1 MHYKYNLLLLCLDC
15 SEIKIHKMQTRPID
29 QDIKRAVR
37 TKKMIRALW
46 TINFCGVALVMLIGV
61 MIYHGYIGYMPP
73 VEGLLNPEDRFAS
86 RLFTSDGVEMGRF
99 YQSRNNRVY
108 ADYSEISPNVINALI
123 ATEDERFMQHSGI
136 DIMALSRVLFKT
148 ILLRQKNAG
157 GGSTITQQLA
167 KQLYSPESD
176 GLMDRFIQKPVE
188 WAIAVKLERY
198 YTKEEII
205 KMYLNQFDFLN
216 NAVGIKTAAHVY
228 FNTTPDSLKIEQ
240 AAMLVG
246 MAKNPSLYN
255 PVRADRKDAA
265 VGRRNVVLQQMLKAD
280 LITEAECDSL
290 CALPLDVKFTKVD
303 HKDGIAPYFR
313 EAVRL
318 MMQAKEPRR
327 GDYPDWDQQRFVD
340 DSIQWATNPLYGWVE
355 KNPKPDGTKY
365 NIYTDGLRIYTS
377 IDSRMQKYAEE
388 AVIDHLKN
396 TLQPQFDREKGSRG
410 PYTTNSAELGQL
422 TPRKLIDRAIRQSE
436 RYRVLKNAGMSDA
449 EIMEEFDKPV
459 DMTVFSY
466 DGGQVQKTMS
476 PRDSVVYQKMFLRA
490 GFMSMDPLTG
500 QVKAYVGGP
509 NFHFFQYDMAGVGRR
524 QIGSTVKPFL
534 YTYAFEEGF
543 TPCDMFLNAQPSI
556 TLPTGEV
563 WAPRNTGHAR
573 IGEMVDLYWALTNS
587 NNWISARLMS
597 ELSPSTLARTMHT
610 FGITNHLDPVVSLC
624 LGPCDVSVREM
635 VTAYTAFSNKGLR
648 VDPIY
653 VTKITDNNGNVIS
666 EFTPQYTEVMSQE
679 AYFKMVNILQNVI
692 NSGTGSRLRRAP
704 YNITAVMGGKTGT
717 TNYNADG
724 WFMGFTPN
732 LVSGVWVGGDER
744 YIHFNRMAQGQG
756 AAMAL
761 PIYGLYMKKVYADK
775 SLPYSQTLQFPEP
788 PAGFSPCYKESYG
801 DAPAAETPVEA
812 IDNAFE

>member
-1 MHYKYNLLLLCLDC
+1 
-15 SEIKIHKMQTRPID
+15 
-29 QDIKRAVR
+29 
-37 TKKMIRALW
+37 MIRALW

-290 CALPLDVKFTKVD
+290 CALPLEVKFTKVD

-761 PIYGLYMKKVYADK
+761 PIYGLYMKKVYSDK

>member
-1 MHYKYNLLLLCLDC
+1 
-15 SEIKIHKMQTRPID
+15 
-29 QDIKRAVR
+29 
-37 TKKMIRALW
+37 
-46 TINFCGVALVMLIGV
+46 MLIGV

-73 VEGLLNPEDRFAS
+73 VEGLLNPENRFAS

-290 CALPLDVKFTKVD
+290 CALPLEVKFTKVD

-436 RYRVLKNAGMSDA
+436 RYRVLKNSGMSDA

>member
-1 MHYKYNLLLLCLDC
+1 
-15 SEIKIHKMQTRPID
+15 MQTRPID
-29 QDIKRAVR
+29 QDIKRAAR

-290 CALPLDVKFTKVD
+290 CALPLYVKFTKVD

-788 PAGFSPCYKESYG
+788 PVGFSPCYKESYG

>member
-1 MHYKYNLLLLCLDC
+1 
-15 SEIKIHKMQTRPID
+15 
-29 QDIKRAVR
+29 
-37 TKKMIRALW
+37 
-46 TINFCGVALVMLIGV
+46 
-61 MIYHGYIGYMPP
+61 MPP

-563 WAPRNTGHAR
+563 WTPRNTGHAR

>member
-1 MHYKYNLLLLCLDC
+1 
-15 SEIKIHKMQTRPID
+15 
-29 QDIKRAVR
+29 
-37 TKKMIRALW
+37 
-46 TINFCGVALVMLIGV
+46 
-61 MIYHGYIGYMPP
+61 MPP

-290 CALPLDVKFTKVD
+290 CALPLEVKFTKVD

-761 PIYGLYMKKVYADK
+761 PIYGLYMKKVYSDK

-801 DAPAAETPVEA
+801 DAPAAETPAETPVEA

>member
-1 MHYKYNLLLLCLDC
+1 
-15 SEIKIHKMQTRPID
+15 MQTRPIE
-29 QDIKRAVR
+29 QDIKRAAR

>member
-1 MHYKYNLLLLCLDC
+1 
-15 SEIKIHKMQTRPID
+15 MQTRPID
-29 QDIKRAVR
+29 QDIKCAAR

-290 CALPLDVKFTKVD
+290 CALPLEVKFTKVD

-563 WAPRNTGHAR
+563 WAPRNTGHTR

>member
-1 MHYKYNLLLLCLDC
+1 
-15 SEIKIHKMQTRPID
+15 MQTRPID
-29 QDIKRAVR
+29 QDIKRAAR

-624 LGPCDVSVREM
+624 LGSCDVSVREM

>member
-1 MHYKYNLLLLCLDC
+1 
-15 SEIKIHKMQTRPID
+15 
-29 QDIKRAVR
+29 
-37 TKKMIRALW
+37 
-46 TINFCGVALVMLIGV
+46 MLIGV

-148 ILLRQKNAG
+148 IMLRQKNAG

>member
-1 MHYKYNLLLLCLDC
+1 
-15 SEIKIHKMQTRPID
+15 
-29 QDIKRAVR
+29 
-37 TKKMIRALW
+37 
-46 TINFCGVALVMLIGV
+46 MLIGV

-290 CALPLDVKFTKVD
+290 CALPLEVKFTKVD

-466 DGGQVQKTMS
+466 DGGQVQKTVS

>member
-1 MHYKYNLLLLCLDC
+1 
-15 SEIKIHKMQTRPID
+15 
-29 QDIKRAVR
+29 
-37 TKKMIRALW
+37 
-46 TINFCGVALVMLIGV
+46 MLIGV

-255 PVRADRKDAA
+255 PARADRKDAA

-290 CALPLDVKFTKVD
+290 CALPLEVKFTKVD

-340 DSIQWATNPLYGWVE
+340 DSIQWVTNPLYGWVE

-597 ELSPSTLARTMHT
+597 DLSPSTLARTMHT

>member
-1 MHYKYNLLLLCLDC
+1 
-15 SEIKIHKMQTRPID
+15 
-29 QDIKRAVR
+29 
-37 TKKMIRALW
+37 
-46 TINFCGVALVMLIGV
+46 MLIGV

-290 CALPLDVKFTKVD
+290 CALPLEVKFTKVD

-340 DSIQWATNPLYGWVE
+340 DSIQWTTNPLYGWVE

>member
-1 MHYKYNLLLLCLDC
+1 MFGLLRN
-15 SEIKIHKMQTRPID
+15 KIHKMQTRPID
-29 QDIKRAVR
+29 QDIKRAAR

-280 LITEAECDSL
+280 LITEAECDTL
-290 CALPLDVKFTKVD
+290 CALPLEVKFTKVD

>member
-1 MHYKYNLLLLCLDC
+1 
-15 SEIKIHKMQTRPID
+15 MQTRPID
-29 QDIKRAVR
+29 QDIKRAAR

-290 CALPLDVKFTKVD
+290 CALPLEVKFTKVD

-724 WFMGFTPN
+724 WLMGFTPN

>member
-1 MHYKYNLLLLCLDC
+1 
-15 SEIKIHKMQTRPID
+15 
-29 QDIKRAVR
+29 
-37 TKKMIRALW
+37 
-46 TINFCGVALVMLIGV
+46 MLIGV

-653 VTKITDNNGNVIS
+653 VAKITDNNGNVIS

>member
-1 MHYKYNLLLLCLDC
+1 
-15 SEIKIHKMQTRPID
+15 
-29 QDIKRAVR
+29 
-37 TKKMIRALW
+37 
-46 TINFCGVALVMLIGV
+46 
-61 MIYHGYIGYMPP
+61 MPP

-228 FNTTPDSLKIEQ
+228 FNTTTDSLKIEQ

-255 PVRADRKDAA
+255 PARADRKDAA

-290 CALPLDVKFTKVD
+290 CALPLEVKFTKVD

-801 DAPAAETPVEA
+801 DAPAAEAPVEA

>member
-1 MHYKYNLLLLCLDC
+1 
-15 SEIKIHKMQTRPID
+15 
-29 QDIKRAVR
+29 
-37 TKKMIRALW
+37 
-46 TINFCGVALVMLIGV
+46 MLIGV

-290 CALPLDVKFTKVD
+290 CALPLEVKFTKVD

-476 PRDSVVYQKMFLRA
+476 PRDSVVYKKMFLRA

-788 PAGFSPCYKESYG
+788 PVGFSPCYKESYG

>member
-1 MHYKYNLLLLCLDC
+1 
-15 SEIKIHKMQTRPID
+15 MQTRPID
-29 QDIKRAVR
+29 QDIKRAAR

-46 TINFCGVALVMLIGV
+46 TINFCGVALVMLLGV
-61 MIYHGYIGYMPP
+61 MIYHGYIGYIPP

-303 HKDGIAPYFR
+303 HKGGIAPYFR

>member
-1 MHYKYNLLLLCLDC
+1 
-15 SEIKIHKMQTRPID
+15 
-29 QDIKRAVR
+29 
-37 TKKMIRALW
+37 
-46 TINFCGVALVMLIGV
+46 MLIGV

-228 FNTTPDSLKIEQ
+228 FNTSPDSLKIEQ

-290 CALPLDVKFTKVD
+290 CALPLEVKFTKVD

-653 VTKITDNNGNVIS
+653 VTKITDNNGNIIS

>member
-1 MHYKYNLLLLCLDC
+1 
-15 SEIKIHKMQTRPID
+15 
-29 QDIKRAVR
+29 
-37 TKKMIRALW
+37 
-46 TINFCGVALVMLIGV
+46 
-61 MIYHGYIGYMPP
+61 MPP

-228 FNTTPDSLKIEQ
+228 FNTSPDSLKIEQ

-290 CALPLDVKFTKVD
+290 CALPLEVKFTKVD

-396 TLQPQFDREKGSRG
+396 TLQPQFEREKGSRG

-801 DAPAAETPVEA
+801 DAPVAETPVEA

>member
-1 MHYKYNLLLLCLDC
+1 
-15 SEIKIHKMQTRPID
+15 
-29 QDIKRAVR
+29 
-37 TKKMIRALW
+37 
-46 TINFCGVALVMLIGV
+46 MLIGV

-246 MAKNPSLYN
+246 MAKNPSFYN

>member
-1 MHYKYNLLLLCLDC
+1 
-15 SEIKIHKMQTRPID
+15 
-29 QDIKRAVR
+29 
-37 TKKMIRALW
+37 
-46 TINFCGVALVMLIGV
+46 MLIGV

-255 PVRADRKDAA
+255 PARADRKDAA

-290 CALPLDVKFTKVD
+290 CALPLEVKFTKVD

-410 PYTTNSAELGQL
+410 PYTTNSTELGQL

>member
-1 MHYKYNLLLLCLDC
+1 
-15 SEIKIHKMQTRPID
+15 MQTRPID
-29 QDIKRAVR
+29 QDIKRAAR

-188 WAIAVKLERY
+188 WAIAVKLERN

-280 LITEAECDSL
+280 LITEVECDSL

>member
-1 MHYKYNLLLLCLDC
+1 
-15 SEIKIHKMQTRPID
+15 MQTRPID
-29 QDIKRAVR
+29 QDIKRAAR

-436 RYRVLKNAGMSDA
+436 RYRVLKNAGMGDA

>member
-1 MHYKYNLLLLCLDC
+1 MSGLLRN
-15 SEIKIHKMQTRPID
+15 KIHKMQTRPID
-29 QDIKRAVR
+29 QDIKRAAR

-290 CALPLDVKFTKVD
+290 CALPLEVKFTKVD

>member
-1 MHYKYNLLLLCLDC
+1 
-15 SEIKIHKMQTRPID
+15 
-29 QDIKRAVR
+29 
-37 TKKMIRALW
+37 
-46 TINFCGVALVMLIGV
+46 MLIGV

-176 GLMDRFIQKPVE
+176 GLMNRFIQKPVE

-290 CALPLDVKFTKVD
+290 CALPLEVKFTKVD

>member
-1 MHYKYNLLLLCLDC
+1 MFGLLRN
-15 SEIKIHKMQTRPID
+15 KIHKMQTRPID
-29 QDIKRAVR
+29 QDIKRAAR

-556 TLPTGEV
+556 MLPTGEV

>member
-1 MHYKYNLLLLCLDC
+1 
-15 SEIKIHKMQTRPID
+15 MQTRPID
-29 QDIKRAVR
+29 QDIKRAAR

-290 CALPLDVKFTKVD
+290 CAIPLEVKFTKVD

-318 MMQAKEPRR
+318 MMQAKEPHR

>member
-1 MHYKYNLLLLCLDC
+1 
-15 SEIKIHKMQTRPID
+15 MQTRPID
-29 QDIKRAVR
+29 QDIKRAAR

-290 CALPLDVKFTKVD
+290 CALPLDVKSTKVD

-801 DAPAAETPVEA
+801 DAPAAEAPVEA

>member
-1 MHYKYNLLLLCLDC
+1 MFGLFRN
-15 SEIKIHKMQTRPID
+15 KIHKMQTRPID
-29 QDIKRAVR
+29 QDIKRAAR

-46 TINFCGVALVMLIGV
+46 TINFCGVAFVMLIGV

-255 PVRADRKDAA
+255 PARADRKDAA

-290 CALPLDVKFTKVD
+290 CALPLEVKFTKVD

>member
-1 MHYKYNLLLLCLDC
+1 
-15 SEIKIHKMQTRPID
+15 
-29 QDIKRAVR
+29 
-37 TKKMIRALW
+37 
-46 TINFCGVALVMLIGV
+46 
-61 MIYHGYIGYMPP
+61 MPP

-228 FNTTPDSLKIEQ
+228 FNTAPDSLKIEQ

>member
-1 MHYKYNLLLLCLDC
+1 
-15 SEIKIHKMQTRPID
+15 MQTRPID
-29 QDIKRAVR
+29 QDIKRAAR

-290 CALPLDVKFTKVD
+290 CALPLDVKFSKVD

>member
-1 MHYKYNLLLLCLDC
+1 MFGLLRN
-15 SEIKIHKMQTRPID
+15 KIHKMQTRPID
-29 QDIKRAVR
+29 QDIKRAAR

-46 TINFCGVALVMLIGV
+46 TINFCGVALVTLIGV

-290 CALPLDVKFTKVD
+290 CALPLEVKFTKVD

-761 PIYGLYMKKVYADK
+761 PIYGLYMKKVYSDK

>member
-1 MHYKYNLLLLCLDC
+1 
-15 SEIKIHKMQTRPID
+15 MQTRPID
-29 QDIKRAVR
+29 QDIKCAAR

-290 CALPLDVKFTKVD
+290 CALPLEVKFTKVD

-801 DAPAAETPVEA
+801 DAPAAEAPVEA

>member
-1 MHYKYNLLLLCLDC
+1 
-15 SEIKIHKMQTRPID
+15 
-29 QDIKRAVR
+29 
-37 TKKMIRALW
+37 
-46 TINFCGVALVMLIGV
+46 
-61 MIYHGYIGYMPP
+61 MPP

-255 PVRADRKDAA
+255 PARADRKDAA

-290 CALPLDVKFTKVD
+290 CALPLEVKFTKVD

-543 TPCDMFLNAQPSI
+543 TPCDMFLNAQPLI

-801 DAPAAETPVEA
+801 DAPAAEAPVEA

>member
-1 MHYKYNLLLLCLDC
+1 
-15 SEIKIHKMQTRPID
+15 
-29 QDIKRAVR
+29 
-37 TKKMIRALW
+37 
-46 TINFCGVALVMLIGV
+46 
-61 MIYHGYIGYMPP
+61 MPP

-290 CALPLDVKFTKVD
+290 CALPLEVKFTKVD

-610 FGITNHLDPVVSLC
+610 FGITNHLDPVLSLC

>member
-1 MHYKYNLLLLCLDC
+1 
-15 SEIKIHKMQTRPID
+15 MQTRPID
-29 QDIKRAVR
+29 QDIKRAAR

-340 DSIQWATNPLYGWVE
+340 DSIQWAANPLYGWVE

>member
-1 MHYKYNLLLLCLDC
+1 
-15 SEIKIHKMQTRPID
+15 
-29 QDIKRAVR
+29 
-37 TKKMIRALW
+37 
-46 TINFCGVALVMLIGV
+46 
-61 MIYHGYIGYMPP
+61 MPP

-410 PYTTNSAELGQL
+410 PYTTNSAEFGQL

>member
-1 MHYKYNLLLLCLDC
+1 
-15 SEIKIHKMQTRPID
+15 MQTRPID
-29 QDIKRAVR
+29 QDIKRAAR

-290 CALPLDVKFTKVD
+290 CALPLDVKFSKVD

-396 TLQPQFDREKGSRG
+396 TLQPQFDREKGGRG

>member
-1 MHYKYNLLLLCLDC
+1 
-15 SEIKIHKMQTRPID
+15 
-29 QDIKRAVR
+29 
-37 TKKMIRALW
+37 
-46 TINFCGVALVMLIGV
+46 MLIGV

-761 PIYGLYMKKVYADK
+761 PIYGLYMKKVYAEK